1 MVQVTGIKALV
12 EIIIQ
17 LGMIWL
23 TFTAIQGFHLER
35 YFRRPPRTLPLAI
48 VLFSTAVGYLC
59 ASFFIGFINAVSQLP
74 GLLR

>member
-1 MVQVTGIKALV
+1 MVQLTGLKALV

-23 TFTAIQGFHLER
+23 TFRAIQGLRIDR
-35 YFRRPPRTLPLAI
+35 YFRQPPRTLPLVI
-48 VLFSTAVGYLC
+48 VLFSTAIGYLC

>member
-1 MVQVTGIKALV
+1 MQLSSVKALV
-12 EIIIQ
+12 EIVIQ

-23 TFTAIQGFHLER
+23 TFTAIQGIHFER
-35 YFRRPPRTLPLAI
+35 MFRQPPKTLPLII
-48 VLFSTAVGYLC
+48 VLFSTAIGYLC

>member
-1 MVQVTGIKALV
+1 MVQLSSVKALV
-12 EIIIQ
+12 EIVIQ

-23 TFTAIQGFHLER
+23 TFTAIQGIHFER
-35 YFRRPPRTLPLAI
+35 MFRRPPKTLPLAI
-48 VLFSTAVGYLC
+48 VLFSTAIGYLC

>member
-48 VLFSTAVGYLC
+48 VLLSTAVGYLC